1 MDALNFLC
9 RALRIELP
17 STNLRGLTDLT
28 EEDVEELDSDSD
40 DPIIS
45 SSHEYLNGSDYIKKL
60 LGMLRSYTLRSSTL
74 RSYTS
79 LLLEYWSA
87 IILYFLMTYTV
98 FVFTAYIEQLD
109 QLQQISA
116 VELSLLE
123 SVKASTLDSQLSPL
137 MNRKLCAL
145 KRTIMQQFTADAS
158 TPAASGAAAAP
169 GSGPNC
175 GPNSRVLVFVTQ
187 RVFGLALVQ
196 VLLDDKELK
205 QAVGGVGLFTGSNAR
220 AELGGSTQAQQDAL
234 IAEFRSGS
242 KKVLVC
248 TTVAEEGVD
257 VQECNL
263 VIRYCMS
270 T

>member
-1 MDALNFLC
+1 
-9 RALRIELP
+9 
-17 STNLRGLTDLT
+17 
-28 EEDVEELDSDSD
+28 
-40 DPIIS
+40 
-45 SSHEYLNGSDYIKKL
+45 
-60 LGMLRSYTLRSSTL
+60 
-74 RSYTS
+74 
-79 LLLEYWSA
+79 
-87 IILYFLMTYTV
+87 
-98 FVFTAYIEQLD
+98 
-109 QLQQISA
+109 
-116 VELSLLE
+116 
-123 SVKASTLDSQLSPL
+123 

-145 KRTIMQQFTADAS
+145 KRTIMQQFTAMPLDAS
-158 TPAASGAAAAP
+158 TAAASGAAAAP

-175 GPNSRVLVFVTQ
+175 GPDSRVLVFVTQ

-205 QAVGGVGLFTGSNAR
+205 QAVGDVGLFTGANAR

-270 T
+270 A